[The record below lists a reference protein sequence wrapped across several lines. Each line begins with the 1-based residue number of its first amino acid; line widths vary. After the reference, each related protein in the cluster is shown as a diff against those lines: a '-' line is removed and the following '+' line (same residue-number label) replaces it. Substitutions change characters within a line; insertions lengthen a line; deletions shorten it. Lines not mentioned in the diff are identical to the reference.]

1 MVGDGEEDEP
11 WEEPLSVQMVI
22 MVTLWPDTFSGAEM
36 EVWLERIGSGCK
48 EVNAG
53 EHTQL

>member
-1 MVGDGEEDEP
+1 MVGEGEEDEP
-11 WEEPLSVQMVI
+11 WEEPLSVQMVTI
-22 MVTLWPDTFSGAEM
+22 VTLWPDTFRGAEM

-53 EHTQL
+53 EHTRL